1 MKILRTINS
10 QTAKKDTLQQYYCNV
25 PFALKQII
33 RTGTCRVIVRL
44 NNHCKNNCFPIRTVH
59 RNLTA
64 MRLHDSL
71 SHGQP
76 DSCAS
81 GVSGSGFVR
90 TVKTVEQALQIR
102 YPLKLTGVKYLHADS
117 IVAAVNIQPDFAA
130 LIGVFQCVVQKNV
143 A

>member
-1 MKILRTINS
+1 
-10 QTAKKDTLQQYYCNV
+10 
-25 PFALKQII
+25 
-33 RTGTCRVIVRL
+33 
-44 NNHCKNNCFPIRTVH
+44 
-59 RNLTA
+59 

-102 YPLKLTGVKYLHADS
+102 YPLKLTSVKYLHADS

-130 LIGVFQCVVQKNV
+130 LIGVFQCVVQKNG
-143 A
+143 